1 METMR
6 RWVLKATCLR
16 IFCHCGVIMFVWRI
30 PSSMGYDKRCISTYP
45 IIIYSMWKYEV
56 CTLFNRKGFA
66 IGGYICMSIYN
77 TYLQEIA
84 VKLLLYLSIQCPVIY
99 GKICF
104 FHLFDGY
111 KIIYYTLDRF
121 GTGIFMRNECHIF
134 CSLKMQFPF
143 LAVCI
148 DTVIIIYA
156 ICNVGTL
163 LCL

>member
-1 METMR
+1 MLPSKKEMGH
-6 RWVLKATCLR
+6 LKGTCTGIEWFIYIILYGNNAEMGFKGNLSPH
-16 IFCHCGVIMFVWRI
+16 FCHCGVIMFVWRI

-104 FHLFDGY
+104 LY
-111 KIIYYTLDRF
+111 
-121 GTGIFMRNECHIF
+121 
-134 CSLKMQFPF
+134 
-143 LAVCI
+143 
-148 DTVIIIYA
+148 
-156 ICNVGTL
+156 
-163 LCL
+163 